1 MPRQYHRRTADS
13 PADMLTIQEFCSRN
27 RISMRFYY
35 VLRDRGEGPAVTK
48 LGSRVLISQAAAEA
62 WRQRWT
68 ARQ

>member
-1 MPRQYHRRTADS
+1 
-13 PADMLTIQEFCSRN
+13 MLTIQEFCSRN